1 MTFCAERLIRK
12 LDTLPEEKIYQIL
25 DYIDFL
31 ESKYAPKLSTAPN
44 PLKRFAEGVEDTL
57 RAGRMSAGVIG
68 GTMSVMN
75 KAVGVV
81 TDVANAGKSVATEI
95 AGVVSSVTSPKPA
108 RSALHPSPAAQPA
121 TQPPGDQRKWRAQ
134 SSRASAAASS
144 GSDANARVWHC
155 RRAGATRAGG
165 GRRRTHQDR
174 GETNGDVDHEG
185 AAQFPAAAGG
195 LLADMRVSTT
205 DKLGGG
211 PSPPYSSP
219 PFFLSPPPLITLPWG
234 WP

>member
-1 MTFCAERLIRK
+1 MNDILRERLIRK

-31 ESKYAPKLSTAPN
+31 ESKYAPKVSTAPN

-95 AGVVSSVTSPKPA
+95 AGVVSSVTSSKPSQPPQA
-108 RSALHPSPAAQPA
+108 GPAATTTPA
-121 TQPPGDQRKWRAQ
+121 GPASVDTPPPPPGDQRK
-134 SSRASAAASS
+134 
-144 GSDANARVWHC
+144 
-155 RRAGATRAGG
+155 
-165 GRRRTHQDR
+165 
-174 GETNGDVDHEG
+174 
-185 AAQFPAAAGG
+185 
-195 LLADMRVSTT
+195 
-205 DKLGGG
+205 
-211 PSPPYSSP
+211 
-219 PFFLSPPPLITLPWG
+219 
-234 WP
+234 

>member
-1 MTFCAERLIRK
+1 MNDILRERLIRK

-95 AGVVSSVTSPKPA
+95 AGVVSSVTSPKPQPPQTGPA
-108 RSALHPSPAAQPA
+108 SSTGAPPSPSAQTPPPP
-121 TQPPGDQRKWRAQ
+121 PPGDQRK
-134 SSRASAAASS
+134 
-144 GSDANARVWHC
+144 
-155 RRAGATRAGG
+155 
-165 GRRRTHQDR
+165 
-174 GETNGDVDHEG
+174 
-185 AAQFPAAAGG
+185 
-195 LLADMRVSTT
+195 
-205 DKLGGG
+205 
-211 PSPPYSSP
+211 
-219 PFFLSPPPLITLPWG
+219 
-234 WP
+234 

>member
-1 MTFCAERLIRK
+1 MRRDDIRK

-68 GTMSVMN
+68 GTMNVMN

-95 AGVVSSVTSPKPA
+95 AGVVSSVTSPKPQPPQA
-108 RSALHPSPAAQPA
+108 GTAAPVAPPSSPSTQTPP
-121 TQPPGDQRKWRAQ
+121 TQPPGDQRK
-134 SSRASAAASS
+134 
-144 GSDANARVWHC
+144 
-155 RRAGATRAGG
+155 
-165 GRRRTHQDR
+165 
-174 GETNGDVDHEG
+174 
-185 AAQFPAAAGG
+185 
-195 LLADMRVSTT
+195 
-205 DKLGGG
+205 
-211 PSPPYSSP
+211 
-219 PFFLSPPPLITLPWG
+219 
-234 WP
+234 

>member
-1 MTFCAERLIRK
+1 VDEMNDILRERLIRK

-68 GTMSVMN
+68 GTMNVMN

-95 AGVVSSVTSPKPA
+95 AGVVSSVTSSKPPQGPA
-108 RSALHPSPAAQPA
+108 GPAATTTPPA
-121 TQPPGDQRKWRAQ
+121 SPSAQTPPPPPPGDQRK
-134 SSRASAAASS
+134 
-144 GSDANARVWHC
+144 
-155 RRAGATRAGG
+155 
-165 GRRRTHQDR
+165 
-174 GETNGDVDHEG
+174 
-185 AAQFPAAAGG
+185 
-195 LLADMRVSTT
+195 
-205 DKLGGG
+205 
-211 PSPPYSSP
+211 
-219 PFFLSPPPLITLPWG
+219 
-234 WP
+234 